1 MAKNKRMNEIDNIIG
16 LMDDTIAQ
24 NTKITKSQIDI
35 ILTKFPELKKYKF
48 MDNEDISLGTII
60 KCVDLNL
67 NKVSIPAIIVNI
79 EYYSSPNKLKI
90 IKYITVVNNYKKSY
104 WKLKPK
110 KHYMFKFNDN
120 DKSGLKAALERLLG
134 DEINKYKDFLKKTDS
149 K

>member
-1 MAKNKRMNEIDNIIG
+1 MAKNKRMNDIDNIVG
-16 LMDDTIAQ
+16 LMDDTITQ
-24 NTKITKSQIDI
+24 NTKITKSQVDS

-48 MDNEDISLGTII
+48 MNIEDITLGTII

-79 EYYSSPNKLKI
+79 EYYSSFNKLKI

-104 WKLKPK
+104 WKIKPK
-110 KHYMFKFNDN
+110 KHYMFKFDDD
-120 DKSGLKAALERLLG
+120 DKSGLKAALEKLLG
-134 DEINKYKDFLKKTDS
+134 NEINKYKDFLKKTDN